1 MTTPLRIRSYNIK
14 RSTGGRIQL
23 QEDSF
28 YSRRR
33 VEKVEKA
40 EAKQQCASQI
50 AETR

>member
-1 MTTPLRIRSYNIK
+1 MRTPLRIRSYNIK

-33 VEKVEKA
+33 VEKVEKQ
-40 EAKQQCASQI
+40 KV
-50 AETR
+50 ETETVERAAQ

>member
-1 MTTPLRIRSYNIK
+1 MRTPLRSYNIK

-33 VEKVEKA
+33 VEKVEKQKA
-40 EAKQQCASQI
+40 EDK
-50 AETR
+50 AERAAQ